1 MPSESFRGLLPRVA
15 PGAWVHPS
23 AQLLGQVEVQEDASV
38 WPTCVLRGD
47 VAPITIGA
55 RSNVQ
60 DGTVAHA
67 TGGLSVT
74 RVGLETT
81 VGHRVVLHGCVVGD
95 HCLVGMSST
104 LLDNAVLGE
113 WCFVAAGSLVP
124 PGRVFEPRSFILGSP
139 AKRLR
144 EVTAKE
150 LEAIDHGWRVYLDLM
165 RSYRG
170 G

>member
-1 MPSESFRGLLPRVA
+1 
-15 PGAWVHPS
+15 VHPS
-23 AQLLGQVEVQEDASV
+23 AQLLGEVELHEDSSV
-38 WPTCVLRGD
+38 WPSCVLRGD
-47 VAPITIGA
+47 VGSITVGA

-67 TGGLSVT
+67 TGGVSVT

-81 VGHRVVLHGCVVGD
+81 IGHRVVLHGCLVGD

-104 LLDNAVLGE
+104 LLDNASLGE

-124 PGRVFEPRSFILGSP
+124 PGRIFEPRSFIMGSP
-139 AKRLR
+139 AKRVR
-144 EVTAKE
+144 EVGARD
-150 LEAIDHGWRVYLDLM
+150 LEAIDHAWRVYLDLVKG
-165 RSYRG
+165 YRG